1 MFALD
6 KGHLMFGPE
15 AGWGESGGVRKTPPA
30 VRTHVSYL
38 KLVPQKSLFRETVL
52 ISSRSGGA
60 HTYNFLLVGREL

>member
-1 MFALD
+1 M
-6 KGHLMFGPE
+6 GRVR
-15 AGWGESGGVRKTPPA
+15 GVRKTPPA